1 VEFRKPQFR
10 HLAVSDWAAFQANP
24 GMHPGSAFS
33 WLEEVDHIPVAS
45 EGDVLGAL
53 TQLLARALSGRLG
66 CLLDITEPDLDT
78 GRLLMWY
85 GGGPL
90 YMADD
95 KGAAWINHPMMG
107 REVVDSPKFGG
118 VADFVFQPGSHAIFR
133 IDRDEPRIRAPL
145 CRPSWRLQQCS
156 G

>member
-1 VEFRKPQFR
+1 
-10 HLAVSDWAAFQANP
+10 
-24 GMHPGSAFS
+24 MHPGNAFS

-53 TQLLARALSGRLG
+53 TQLLARALSGRL
-66 CLLDITEPDLDT
+66 
-78 GRLLMWY
+78 LMWH

-107 REVVDSPKFGG
+107 REVVAGPKFGG
-118 VADFVFQPGSHAIFR
+118 VADFVFQPGPHAIFG